1 MLRINVPSTGK
12 SQLTFASFE
21 KNDLPKPPNGIDEEI
36 NGDLVLLF
44 DNEEEAVNYAY
55 ALEDISNSIS
65 DTKSPTKSAIND
77 IVVSINGD
85 EFVQTYLT

>member
-36 NGDLVLLF
+36 NGDLVLFF
-44 DNEEEAVNYAY
+44 DDEEQAVNYAY
-55 ALEDISNSIS
+55 ALEDLSNGI
-65 DTKSPTKSAIND
+65 DDNTSPIKLAIND
-77 IVVSINGD
+77 IVVAVNGD